1 MNAATVPESGLKPEL
16 DAYEAMRVELES
28 THTGEWVLV
37 KGGKL
42 IDFFASFEA
51 AAQRA
56 VRLYGRGPYLIRQ
69 IGAQPLILPASVVY
83 NV

>member
-1 MNAATVPESGLKPEL
+1 
-16 DAYEAMRVELES
+16 MRGELES

-51 AAQRA
+51 AAQSA

-69 IGAQPLILPASVVY
+69 IGAQPLILPASVMY
-83 NV
+83 HMGS